1 MNHSQPADENARDL
15 PDAGDSATED
25 EAGRGH
31 DGDAASIEDGADEGR
46 LAAIERQ
53 LAEAREEVLRTRAD
67 MDNLRKRL
75 AREMD
80 SARRYAGER
89 IFAELLPVLDSLEQG
104 LSVVSESGP
113 ARDGLELTYKQL
125 LGVLEKQS
133 LQPIDPVGQVF
144 DPAEHQ
150 AISMQPTDR
159 QPENTVLTVLQKG
172 YRLHDRVL
180 RPAMVVV
187 AAALE

>member
-15 PDAGDSATED
+15 QDA
-25 EAGRGH
+25 
-31 DGDAASIEDGADEGR
+31 GDAASSREAGGREEEALSLEDEALECQ
-46 LAAIERQ
+46 LAALEQQ
-53 LAEAREEVLRTRAD
+53 LAQAREEVLRTRAD

-80 SARRYAGER
+80 TARRYAGER

-113 ARDGLELTYKQL
+113 AREGLELTYKQL
-125 LGVLEKQS
+125 LGVLERQS
-133 LQPIDPVGQVF
+133 LQPIDPAGQIF

-172 YRLHDRVL
+172 YRLHDRIL